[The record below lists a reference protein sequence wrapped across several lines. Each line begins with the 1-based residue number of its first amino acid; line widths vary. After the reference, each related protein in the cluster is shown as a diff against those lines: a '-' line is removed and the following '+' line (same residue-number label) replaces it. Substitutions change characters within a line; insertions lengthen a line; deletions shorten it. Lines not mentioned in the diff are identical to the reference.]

1 MWVLPGIYYICKCSG
16 GGKQTPDYISPSLTS
31 RIIVWDSVLV
41 RSGNYGHCCILPF
54 TGLELLRN
62 FYAKF
67 HVSSQEFLNMASDWM
82 AAHPQPIRSHVAA
95 PKFRKVRSNAL
106 QSNTWPLMLIHKNEI
121 CFRANRM
128 TTLLYQNQGINYVV
142 WSGSCLP
149 RWRISCTCPIS
160 VLTQWG
166 WNKMATISQTTISYA
181 FSWKLWFRLKF
192 HWSLFPRVELTIF
205 HHWFR

>member
-62 FYAKF
+62 FYAEI
-67 HVSSQEFLNMASDWM
+67 HVSSQELLNMASDWM

-95 PKFRKVRSNAL
+95 PKFRKVRSSAL

-121 CFRANRM
+121 CFRAIVPKPRYQLRSM
-128 TTLLYQNQGINYVV
+128 FGLLSSTLKDFMY
-142 WSGSCLP
+142 LP
-149 RWRISCTCPIS
+149 H
-160 VLTQWG
+160 V
-166 WNKMATISQTTISYA
+166 
-181 FSWKLWFRLKF
+181 RLKQNGHHF
-192 HWSLFPRVELTIF
+192 ADDNFMRIF
-205 HHWFR
+205 LKVIISIENFTEVCSHGSN